1 MTPHALDLV
10 RAVVAWW
17 QWTSI
22 LAAAKGAV
30 RYVSAHSGVPAIV
43 VAALLVCLGYRV
55 LKRSVQLAVEVFA
68 VTVALA
74 AASELGWLRW

>member
-1 MTPHALDLV
+1 MRALDLV
-10 RAVVAWW
+10 RSVLATWRW
-17 QWTSI
+17 GSI
-22 LAAAKGAV
+22 LAGARGAV
-30 RYVSAHSGVPAIV
+30 RYLSTHSGVPAVI

-55 LKRSVQLAVEVFA
+55 LKRGFRLAVEVVA